1 MKKKKNGKI
10 LLETAIYY
18 YFEKGIITMK
28 KIISVVLIA
37 AFLFANVVT
46 LSAEY
51 FDGDDIQEAFYANIT
66 FDDTIEWPNF
76 LEARLDAYCYGG
88 QTGMGHAVASVE
100 YNQVMLDSDYDTG
113 EFVTVWA
120 HAGDFQHPENIL
132 FPDATKRRSLTSVV
146 EFRWNDVILSEDVSD

>member
-1 MKKKKNGKI
+1 M
-10 LLETAIYY
+10 ETAIYY
-18 YFEKGIITMK
+18 YFEKGIITIK
-28 KIISVVLIA
+28 KIISVLLIA

-46 LSAEY
+46 LSADY
-51 FDGDDIQEAFYANIT
+51 FDGDGMQDAFYRHIT
-66 FDDTIEWPNF
+66 FDDTIEDPNF
-76 LEARLDAYCYGG
+76 LEARVDAYCYGG

-132 FPDATKRRSLTSVV
+132 YPIATKRRSQWSVV